1 MWTLFSSSRKLQYS
15 LLSKVLEKTK
25 FWAQNEVFQVQGKI
39 YAGKSYFFCKVA
51 AAQRLKIKS
60 NKF

>member
-1 MWTLFSSSRKLQYS
+1 MWTLFSSSRKLNYS
-15 LLSKVLEKTK
+15 LLSKVMEKTK
-25 FWAQNEVFQVQGKI
+25 FWVQNEVFEVQEKI
-39 YAGKSYFFCKVA
+39 YAGKSYFFCKVT